1 MEPNGRPFNETNGP
15 EKNGEN
21 LGPVSFKIP
30 RSRKKFGGLTA
41 LPGKNRSQSVQV
53 RSTNLNL
60 TEVSPFLYRHFL
72 QLSRWGFV

>member
-1 MEPNGRPFNETNGP
+1 M
-15 EKNGEN
+15 
-21 LGPVSFKIP
+21 
-30 RSRKKFGGLTA
+30 FGGLTA

-72 QLSRWGFV
+72 KLSRWGFV